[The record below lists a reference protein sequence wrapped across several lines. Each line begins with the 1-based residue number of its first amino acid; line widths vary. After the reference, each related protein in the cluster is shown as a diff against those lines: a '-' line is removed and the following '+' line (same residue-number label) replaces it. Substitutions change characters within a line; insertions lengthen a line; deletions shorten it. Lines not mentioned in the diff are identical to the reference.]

1 MSQVPATS
9 RMLYELAPSGT
20 LRVAINL
27 GNPVLAQPG
36 PVGGDPVG
44 VSVELARALAKQLGL
59 PLRLITFDAAGKVF
73 AALSQD
79 QWDLAFLAIEPERAE
94 QLAFSR
100 PYVTIEGT
108 YLVRRESPDQQT
120 RDLDQPGRRIA
131 VGHGAAYDLYLSR
144 TLAHADLIRG
154 PTSAAAVDLF
164 LERALDA
171 AAGVRQPLEQIAKA
185 HPQVRVL
192 PDSFTEI
199 QQAMAVPR
207 ERELAAAYVD
217 SFIEEQLR
225 NGFVARALEFSGQRD
240 VQVPGD

>member
-1 MSQVPATS
+1 MSQALATS
-9 RMLYELAPSGT
+9 RMLYELAPRGV

-36 PVGGDPVG
+36 PVGGDPKG
-44 VSVELARALAKQLGL
+44 VSVELARALARQVGL
-59 PLRLITFDAAGKVF
+59 PLRLTTYDAAGKVF
-73 AALSQD
+73 AALGQD

-94 QLAFSR
+94 QLAFST

-108 YLVRRESPDQQT
+108 YLVRQESPDRQT
-120 RDLDQPGRRIA
+120 SDLDQPGRRIA

-144 TLAHADLIRG
+144 TLTHADLIRG

-171 AAGVRQPLEQIAKA
+171 AAGVRQPLEQIARA

-199 QQAMAVPR
+199 RQAMAVPK
-207 ERELAAAYVD
+207 ERTLAAAYID
-217 SFIEEQLR
+217 AFIRQQIA
-225 NGFVARALEFSGQRD
+225 NGFVAQALEQNGQRD
-240 VQVPGD
+240 VQVPAP